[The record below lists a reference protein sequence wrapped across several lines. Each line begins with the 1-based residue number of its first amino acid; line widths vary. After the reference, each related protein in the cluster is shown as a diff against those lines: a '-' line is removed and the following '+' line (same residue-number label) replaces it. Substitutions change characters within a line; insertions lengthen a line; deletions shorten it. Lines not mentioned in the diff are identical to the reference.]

1 MLTVYTA
8 AASAE
13 RDRARAAIQLVAS
26 TPGMCVALDW
36 VREMDESQ
44 QHELELPWER
54 QADIAARCLAA
65 ARKCDVLWFLVPELP
80 SRGAWV
86 ELGAAMATGFV
97 RIIASGRHTTAFLA
111 HDRIDERYPDDLRA
125 FERLRALR

>member
-13 RDRARAAIQLVAS
+13 RDRARAAIQRVAS

-36 VREMDESQ
+36 VREMDESP

-65 ARKCDVLWFLVPELP
+65 ARKCGGLQVQVIETF
-80 SRGAWV
+80 
-86 ELGAAMATGFV
+86 
-97 RIIASGRHTTAFLA
+97 
-111 HDRIDERYPDDLRA
+111 
-125 FERLRALR
+125 

>member
-13 RDRARAAIQLVAS
+13 RDRARAAMALVAS

-36 VREMDESQ
+36 VSEMDRAKR
-44 QHELELPWER
+44 HELDLPWEH

-65 ARKCDVLWFLVPELP
+65 ARQCDVLWFLVPEEP

-97 RIIASGRHTTAFLA
+97 RIILSGRHTTAFLA
-111 HDRIDERYPDDLRA
+111 HERIDRRYASDLLAFEAIKDLR
-125 FERLRALR
+125 